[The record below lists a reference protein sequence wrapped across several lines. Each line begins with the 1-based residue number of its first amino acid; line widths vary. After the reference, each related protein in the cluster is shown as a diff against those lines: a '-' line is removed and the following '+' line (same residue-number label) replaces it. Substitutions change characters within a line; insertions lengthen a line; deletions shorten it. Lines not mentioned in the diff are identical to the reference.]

1 MRKNFIFL
9 ILFLIS
15 HLAMAYVPSITSQ
28 LKPLAWLPASQTLTI
43 YVNPTNSLGISA
55 GTVNTIIQSAFNEWD
70 SVSSLNFS
78 LVTTSTSNVFN
89 KNELYFSDDA
99 EIFGSGVIGIALVSY
114 KDSTGEILEGDIL
127 INEQATLLN
136 VKDDRLYLGNVIT
149 HEVGHFLGL
158 GHEPTLESTMFYQA
172 ERGQYK
178 ISQMD
183 KHSMS
188 QLYPNST
195 STGSISGKIVG
206 GENLVGLF
214 GIQVM
219 ALTTDGRLY
228 ASVIS
233 DADGS
238 FHFKGLEASK
248 VYYLYTKPLTFKSSL
263 PTMFADARSN
273 FCHNGD
279 SFRGSFFQ
287 TCLNVD
293 EGFPQSI
300 SVNTNQET
308 AVGNITVRCSLDVPP
323 SYLEAKDRAE
333 VFQLPFDAAV
343 MSTAYTGFF
352 SQPDT
357 DNEVEEKIA
366 FTIPEA
372 QDLNGIGDSIDL
384 KINMRSQLFYSIYK
398 ADLSIYKNG
407 NKVFGRTS
415 TTSDLK
421 VESDYSLNLDQDYSL
436 DVAAGDSIE
445 LRIKPKK
452 WFNYLN
458 LEENTAPIK
467 PVSRRTFK
475 TSDFFP
481 GFLISSFNYNELNS
495 DERRLYSSSMSVKDP
510 LNWYFLTVETVKRST
525 GERVRGRS
533 FFNSDNSQCVDAF
546 NAYQVQRPIDATKS
560 ITQKNKSG
568 KIDDPMPISCG
579 SIDTKGPGGGGGNGL
594 FQIVFGFLLIIG
606 LKSFFPHLK
615 SKN

>member
-1 MRKNFIFL
+1 MKKIYVL
-9 ILFLIS
+9 IVLFFMMNVTS
-15 HLAMAYVPSITSQ
+15 AYVPSLTSQ

-43 YVNPTNSLGISA
+43 YVNPTNTLGISA
-55 GTVNTIIQSAFNEWD
+55 GTVNTVVQNAFNEWD

-78 LVTTSTSNVFN
+78 LTTTATSNIFN
-89 KNELYFSDDA
+89 KNELYFSDDN

-114 KDSTGEILEGDIL
+114 KDSTGEILEADIL
-127 INEQATLLN
+127 LNEQASLLN

-149 HEVGHFLGL
+149 HEVGHSLGL

-183 KHSMS
+183 KHSMA
-188 QLYPNST
+188 QLYPNS
-195 STGSISGKIVG
+195 SSLGAISGKIIG
-206 GENLVGLF
+206 GESLLGLF

-219 ALTTDGRLY
+219 ALTTDGRIY

-233 DADGS
+233 EADGS
-238 FHFKGLEASK
+238 FHFKGLEPGK
-248 VYYLYTKPLTFKSSL
+248 TYYLFTKPLSFKSSL
-263 PTMFADARSN
+263 PTMFADARAN
-273 FCHNGD
+273 FCHNGE

-287 TCLNVD
+287 TCLTVD
-293 EGFPQSI
+293 EGFPQSL
-300 SVNTNQET
+300 SVNANQVT
-308 AVGNITVRCSLDVPP
+308 AVGNVTIRCSLDVPP

-333 VFQLPFDAAV
+333 NYQLPFDAAV

-357 DNEVEEKIA
+357 DNEVEEKIS

-372 QDLNGIGDSIDL
+372 QDLTAIGDDLNL
-384 KINMRSQLFYSIYK
+384 KINFRSQIFYSIFK

-407 NKVFGRTS
+407 NKVFGRTA

-421 VESDYSLNLDQDYSL
+421 IESDYALNLDQDFSF
-436 DVAAGDSIE
+436 DIAAGDEIE

-458 LEENTAPIK
+458 LEENSAPIK

-475 TSDFFP
+475 TSDYFP
-481 GFLISSFNYNELNS
+481 GFLISSFNYNELS
-495 DERRLYSSSMSVKDP
+495 AEERRLYSSSMNIKDP
-510 LNWYFLTVETVKRST
+510 LNWYFLTIETVKRNS
-525 GERVRGRS
+525 GERVRGKS
-533 FFNSDNSQCVDAF
+533 FFSSDNSQCVDAF
-546 NAYQVQRPIDATKS
+546 NAYQIQRPIDASNS
-560 ITQKNKSG
+560 ITPKNKTG

-579 SIDTKGPGGGGGNGL
+579 SIDTKGPGSGGGNGL
-594 FQIVFGFLLIIG
+594 WQIVFGFCLIIG
-606 LKSFFPHLK
+606 LKRFFPQHK

>member
-1 MRKNFIFL
+1 MSF
-9 ILFLIS
+9 
-15 HLAMAYVPSITSQ
+15 AYVPSLTSQ
-28 LKPLAWLPASQTLTI
+28 LKPLAWLPANQTLSI

-55 GTVNTIIQSAFNEWD
+55 GTINTIVQNAFSEWD
-70 SVSSLNFS
+70 NEASLNFS
-78 LVTTSTSNVFN
+78 LTTTSTSNVFN
-89 KNELYFSDDA
+89 KNEVYFSDDA

-127 INEQATLLN
+127 INEQASLLN

-178 ISQMD
+178 ISKMD
-183 KHSMS
+183 KHSMA
-188 QLYPNST
+188 QLYPNAT
-195 STGSISGKIVG
+195 SLGAISGKIVG
-206 GENLVGLF
+206 GESLVGLF

-219 ALTTDGRLY
+219 ALTTDGLIH

-238 FHFKGLEASK
+238 FQFKGLDPEK
-248 VYYLYTKPLTFKSSL
+248 TYYIYTKPLTFKSSL

-273 FCHNGD
+273 FCHN
-279 SFRGSFFQ
+279 SENFRGSFFQ
-287 TCLNVD
+287 TCLNND

-300 SVNTNQET
+300 EVNANQT
-308 AVGNITVRCSLDVPP
+308 TTVGNVTVRCSLDVPP
-323 SYLEAKDRAE
+323 VYLEAKDRAE
-333 VFQLPFDAAV
+333 AFQLPFDV
-343 MSTAYTGFF
+343 STMSTAYTGFF

-357 DNEVEEKIA
+357 DNEVEDKIT
-366 FTIPEA
+366 FSIPEA
-372 QDLNGIGDSIDL
+372 QDLSTVGDNVNL
-384 KINMRSQLFYSIYK
+384 KINMRSQVFYSIYK

-407 NKVFGRTS
+407 SKIFGRTN

-421 VESDYSLNLDQDYSL
+421 IESDYSLNLDQDYSFE
-436 DVAAGDSIE
+436 VSAGDEIE
-445 LRIKPKK
+445 LRVKPKK

-467 PVSRRTFK
+467 PTGRRTFK

-481 GFLISSFNYNELNS
+481 GFLVSSFVYNELNS
-495 DERRLYSSSMSVKDP
+495 DERRLYSSSMSIKDS
-510 LNWYFLTVETVKRST
+510 LNWYFLTVESVKRTT

-533 FFNSDNSQCVDAF
+533 FFTSDNSQCVDAF
-546 NAYQVQRPIDATKS
+546 NAYQVQRPIDASNS
-560 ITQKNKSG
+560 ITQKNKTG

-594 FQIVFGFLLIIG
+594 FQVVFGFLFIIG
-606 LKSFFPHLK
+606 LKRFFPHSK
-615 SKN
+615 SKI